1 LKRFIDTGEL
11 GDIYYAKASCLRRL
25 GNPGG
30 WFADKERS
38 GGGPLIDLGVH
49 AIDLCWY
56 LMGRPKVKTISGNT
70 YAKLGN
76 RAHVQHLSFFKAS
89 DYDPGLNTPYR
100 LRPHSARR

>member
-1 LKRFIDTGEL
+1 MKRFIDTGEL

-76 RAHVQHLSFFKAS
+76 RAHVQHLSFS